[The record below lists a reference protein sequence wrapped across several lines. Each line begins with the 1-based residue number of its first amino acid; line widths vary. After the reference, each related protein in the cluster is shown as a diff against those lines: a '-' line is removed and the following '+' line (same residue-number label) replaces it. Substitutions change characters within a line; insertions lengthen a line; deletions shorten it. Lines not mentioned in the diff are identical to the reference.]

1 MRQAK
6 TILVLLTIISLLP
19 LTFGCGGKKLDRQGL
34 DATRSIAVI
43 SVVMPRVADI
53 SKQPNRAVLE
63 ASVNRAHER
72 VTAGLAGVNS
82 WSVVDPVKEK
92 KGKTVKAFGKV
103 AEPDL
108 ATLFRMEEE
117 RVRVAGVVAQE
128 LSGWKDAFLGAE
140 GLPVIP
146 RKAFLADDEGPQPE
160 GAVQQ
165 AMLEEAGKLCAT
177 LKVDA
182 VAFVHLR
189 ASITHPRESAFIV
202 SDGRTDGML
211 RMAATMVIVDKTGRV
226 IVDQSGLQFDET
238 ARSRDLLP
246 LYRGAGKDFVKVEN
260 IDLGDPR
267 KKVSQA
273 FIALTDEVVADLV
286 ADLKATVVK

>member
-6 TILVLLTIISLLP
+6 TILVLLTIFSLLP

-43 SVVMPRVADI
+43 SVVMPRIADI

-63 ASVNRAHER
+63 ASVNRALER
-72 VTAGLAGVNS
+72 VTEGLAGVNN
-82 WSVVDPVKEK
+82 WSVLDPVKEK
-92 KGKTVKAFGKV
+92 KGKAVKAFGKV
-103 AEPDL
+103 SEPDL
-108 ATLFRMEEE
+108 TTLFRLEEE
-117 RVRVAGVVAQE
+117 RIRVAGVVAQE

-226 IVDQSGLQFDET
+226 IVDPGGLQFDET

-246 LYRGAGKDFVKVEN
+246 LYKGAGKDFVKVEN

-273 FIALTDEVVADLV
+273 FIALTDEAVAAML
-286 ADLKATVVK
+286 ADLKVLVGK